1 MGRKGSLA
9 AGDAQ
14 NGLQR
19 ALGARR
25 CAAHGLLVSGNVCT
39 QPRSFQQS
47 VSIYGIENV
56 CLCGQGAEIFGAR
69 RASQRESAAQL
80 SGLESSEV
88 SALRD
93 LSPFTLLFPDPNRW
107 RPQNHRTVG
116 GDLKGPPVPTPQPT
130 DCTQKPKREPSITH
144 FHLFLTNATIAGRSG
159 REPVGF

>member
-80 SGLESSEV
+80 SGMESSEV
-88 SALRD
+88 SALKD

-107 RPQNHRTVG
+107 RPQNG
-116 GDLKGPPVPTPQPT
+116 WKGPRRSSSSNPQPT
-130 DCTQKPKREPSITH
+130 DCTQKPKCEPSITH

>member
-1 MGRKGSLA
+1 MGLAMGRKGSLA

-25 CAAHGLLVSGNVCT
+25 CTAHGLLVSGNVCT

-56 CLCGQGAEIFGAR
+56 CLCGQGAEIFGAL

-80 SGLESSEV
+80 SGMESSEV

-93 LSPFTLLFPDPNRW
+93 LSPFTLLFPNPNRW

-116 GDLKGPPVPTPQPT
+116 RDLEGPPVPTPSLQT
-130 DCTQKPKREPSITH
+130 VPKSPNVNH
-144 FHLFLTNATIAGRSG
+144 
-159 REPVGF
+159 P